1 MATCDPEDNI
11 LVPEPFY
18 ANYNLFNQFINVHIT
33 PITTKAEEGVHLP
46 SKEKIQSLINPKT
59 RSILLSNPGNPT
71 GTVYTKKELYMISEI
86 AKENDLWII
95 ADEVYRE
102 FVYDRLEYA
111 SFGNI
116 K

>member
-1 MATCDPEDNI
+1 MHFESDEILVTNGGSEALLFTLMVTCEPEDNI

-86 AKENDLWII
+86 TK
-95 ADEVYRE
+95 
-102 FVYDRLEYA
+102 
-111 SFGNI
+111 
-116 K
+116 